1 MICSV
6 NRSLT
11 TVAGAD
17 DSWTVGERNRAVHW
31 DGQTES
37 GEECSFGAYFYQI
50 EADGYTETHK
60 MVIPK

>member
-1 MICSV
+1 MI
-6 NRSLT
+6 
-11 TVAGAD
+11 AGQLVSAD
-17 DSWTVGERNRAVHW
+17 RAVHW

-50 EADGYTETHK
+50 EADGYAETRK